1 MYINV
6 VTVICLAFLIIE
18 TLYLAGN
25 IIFKKRKQQI
35 AFVRSFKKGKFA
47 VIYLTAIPLY
57 LIGHLYTGTAP
68 ANAFFLAIHKIINL
82 VVLKYDVSSIE
93 ALMLANELYKNTV
106 YFCFILVGVNAI
118 LFTLSL
124 TIQHIWCGIQGIMS
138 VITSKPKLYLFGN
151 NDQNVAI
158 YLSDKGK
165 RNKTI
170 IDDISDE
177 DCEKL
182 YMEKVSFVSTPSPD
196 LHLKGLL
203 QFAKRIN
210 REHTFIINTGDEE
223 KNIMLCTAIID
234 ELSEASDE
242 VKKRLFLK
250 LKVYVFG
257 DPRYQA
263 IYEDIISSGFGCI
276 HYVNKYQKMAVD
288 FIDRYPLA
296 LFMNEKQ
303 MDYEKSLVRDGVD
316 INVALIGFGQTNQQV
331 FLTSVANNQFLT
343 AGEGDPVLKPVK
355 YSIFDKDPAENNKNL
370 NHSYY
375 RFKHECHESKSI
387 VIDDYL
393 PMPTLPAEE
402 EYFLLDIN
410 NKDFYNKIRNIV
422 MRNPD
427 DANFIVI
434 AFGTDLEN
442 LDMAQKL
449 VEKRKEWN
457 LDNLIIFV
465 KVRVWHKEQTLLE
478 EKGCYFIGNEND
490 SVYDIE
496 KIVGDKLFKMAKMRN
511 ETYDLEYNI
520 THNAGLV
527 IDKAYLSNQSN
538 SANENWYKEKSQM
551 ERDSSLFGCLSLRS
565 KLNMMNLDYCPVD
578 QENSPPG
585 LTEEEYIDI
594 YAPDDR
600 PVSAGYSFRANEKEI
615 LQYDLDFK
623 NSRRR
628 NMAIQEHQRW
638 NSFMISR
645 GIIPSTKD
653 QILNEMVYDNKKKK
667 YKHSNGK
674 NYAVRRH
681 GNLTTFDGLVEF
693 RQMIANRDKASEL
706 EADVIKYDYQ
716 ILDDAYWLLSKNDFK
731 IIHKRDHV

>member
-6 VTVICLAFLIIE
+6 VTLICLALLILE
-18 TLYLAGN
+18 TIYLIGN
-25 IIFKKRKQQI
+25 IIFKKRKAQI

-57 LIGHLYTGTAP
+57 FVGHLYTGTAW
-68 ANAFFLAIHKIINL
+68 ANALFLAIHKIINL

-93 ALMLANELYKNTV
+93 ALMQANSLYSNTV

-124 TIQHIWCGIQGIMS
+124 TLQHIWCGIQGIKATLTRKS
-138 VITSKPKLYLFGN
+138 KLYLFGN
-151 NDQNVAI
+151 NQQNVDI
-158 YLSDKGK
+158 YISDKGK
-165 RNKTI
+165 RNKAI

-177 DCEKL
+177 DCERL
-182 YMEKVSFVSTPSPD
+182 YMDKVSFISTPSPAG
-196 LHLKGLL
+196 HLKSLL
-203 QFAKRIN
+203 QFAKRLN
-210 REHTFIINTGDEE
+210 REHIFVINTGDEE

-234 ELSEASDE
+234 EISSAEE
-242 VKKRLFLK
+242 KVKQRLFLK

-288 FIDRYPLA
+288 FIDRCPLA
-296 LFMNEKQ
+296 LFMNGDQ
-303 MDYEKSLVRDGVD
+303 IDYDSSLVRNGVD
-316 INVALIGFGQTNQQV
+316 INVALIGFGQTNQQI

-343 AGEGDPVLKPVK
+343 AGDGDPVLKQVK
-355 YSIFDKDPAENNKNL
+355 YFIFDKDPAENNKNL

-375 RFKHECHESKSI
+375 RFKHECQGADPKQ
-387 VIDDYL
+387 YL
-393 PMPTLPAEE
+393 PMPALPADEK
-402 EYFLLDIN
+402 YFHLDIN
-410 NKDFYNKIRNIV
+410 SKDFYNEIRSIV
-422 MRNPD
+422 MRNPK

-478 EKGCYFIGNEND
+478 EQGCYFIGNERD

-511 ETYDLEYNI
+511 ETYDLEYDI
-520 THNAGLV
+520 THDSTLV
-527 IDKAYLSNQSN
+527 I
-538 SANENWYKEKSQM
+538 NEGYMLNRSRTSHEDWFKSKSQM

-565 KLNMMNLDYCPVD
+565 KLNLMNLDYCPID
-578 QENSPPG
+578 EKDSPAAIS
-585 LTEEEYIDI
+585 EEEYINI
-594 YAPDDR
+594 YAPDDK
-600 PVSAGYSFRANEKEI
+600 PVVGNYSVKANGKKI
-615 LQYDLDFK
+615 LHYDLNFAI
-623 NSRRR
+623 SRRR

-645 GIIPSTKD
+645 GIIPSTRD
-653 QILNEMVYDNKKKK
+653 QIINEMVFDKKKGK

-693 RQMIANRDKASEL
+693 RRMIALRDGCSEV
-706 EADVIKYDYQ
+706 ETDVIKYDYQ
-716 ILDDAYWLLSKNDFK
+716 ILDDAYWLLSSNGFK
-731 IIHKRDHV
+731 IIPKRDTVE